1 MPAALDT
8 SVLTDL
14 AVARPFVEGMV
25 GWLWPGPQASA
36 AASLRQSASGSSDDP
51 MAPNHGSAAGP
62 WPGGRGPASEMRVQP
77 VHDQVSAR
85 AVGVLAG
92 LGHVGHDGR
101 MVARAADD
109 AAISRLRAAVH
120 RRAVQT
126 AARARTGRSH
136 EDADEVIGTADTD
149 DAYGFDPLPLLQ
161 ALHEHGARVVVM
173 GQVAGIMHGSRELT
187 GDLDL
192 LWDGDLEQA
201 PALAATFAAVR
212 ASLADA
218 DGVPISSAPAA
229 FGLPK
234 VLFRSPGACGDCC
247 TPALPWGEVPV
258 RDFLARCRSATARE
272 GFEVRYVDRLDL
284 IRMRRAV
291 GRVKD
296 LRRAD
301 ELEHRGSGL
310 AGPVSG

>member
-85 AVGVLAG
+85 AAVGVLAG

-120 RRAVQT
+120 RLAVQT

-201 PALAATFAAVR
+201 PALAATSPRCGPAWPTPTAFRFPPRQPRSACPRSCFDRPVR
-212 ASLADA
+212 A
-218 DGVPISSAPAA
+218 GTAA
-229 FGLPK
+229 
-234 VLFRSPGACGDCC
+234 RRRCPGARSRFG
-247 TPALPWGEVPV
+247 TSWRAAGRPP
-258 RDFLARCRSATARE
+258 LAKGSRSGTST
-272 GFEVRYVDRLDL
+272 GWT
-284 IRMRRAV
+284 
-291 GRVKD
+291 
-296 LRRAD
+296 
-301 ELEHRGSGL
+301 
-310 AGPVSG
+310 